1 MRYGNDGMSRVL
13 NKLNE
18 SHSQIEMEPTVG
30 TDTPEGIKQ
39 CKCCSGFYTG
49 NPATCPVCGGPL
61 ETSDMSTAINEARKA
76 RKRRQRL
83 HEDTVINIE
92 DPTKDDDDAIIAE
105 NNRDEVLPDDA
116 QVAVNE
122 AMKMLSKGQCKKF
135 NESCHAKVMKNG
147 RLNILVES
155 ANGRTYSVVRKMNAI
170 QKANFRLSESMKTPK
185 TGRAATA
192 NRLKATQ
199 SARTNLA
206 ALTEMRAVK
215 VAALKLMERQGVTY
229 DYAKFN
235 KMMNESIATAHGRF
249 KKKFEGISDDNKT
262 GLVDFESSTPEEV
275 SADVTEIIEDTGLQV
290 VTQAVEET
298 TPETTEVMVRVQD
311 DPDVEVN
318 LQDVAETVADV
329 TAAPVAVVGPT
340 PVEGDSTLS
349 DVVVILNPDDET
361 VDELADETV
370 APETPVA
377 LSESLRAR
385 VAKKRLHESCDD
397 DVKKDPKD
405 PKDPKDLTEDEDMK
419 GDPNKDDDD
428 DLPKLSERRSVR
440 RGLRKL
446 REAEDLTDDNNNK
459 KPVKDFDDDDDKDE
473 DDKKTLVE
481 KFRARRA
488 RRLNEATN
496 SEMLDVILKNIDI
509 DTDAAKI
516 ADDVDA
522 AIADLYSDDVDSIDT
537 MTDEEYTEHLNN
549 DLPDDIVAEI
559 VDYYNSHEA

>member
-18 SHSQIEMEPTVG
+18 SHNQIEMEPTVG
-30 TDTPEGIKQ
+30 IDTPEEIKQ

-49 NPATCPVCGGPL
+49 EPTACPVCGSPL
-61 ETSDMSTAINEARKA
+61 ETPKTEIAINEARKA

-92 DPTKDDDDAIIAE
+92 DPEKDDDAIITE
-105 NNRDEVLPDDA
+105 NNQDEVLPDDA

-170 QKANFRLSESMKTPK
+170 QKANFKLSESMKTPK
-185 TGRAATA
+185 TGRVATA

-329 TAAPVAVVGPT
+329 TDAPVAVVGPT

-361 VDELADETV
+361 VDELADESIT
-370 APETPVA
+370 PETPVA

-385 VAKKRLHESCDD
+385 VAKRKLHEGCDD
-397 DVKKDPKD
+397 DTKKDPE
-405 PKDPKDLTEDEDMK
+405 DPKDLTEDEDTK
-419 GDPNKDDDD
+419 VDPNKDDDD

-446 REAEDLTDDNNNK
+446 REAEDPT
-459 KPVKDFDDDDDKDE
+459 DDDKKPIKDLDE
-473 DDKKTLVE
+473 DDDEDDDDKKTLVE

-496 SEMLDVILKNIDI
+496 SEMLDVILKNIDV

-522 AIADLYSDDVDSIDT
+522 AIANLYSDDVDSIDT